1 MSIPTYTLN
10 KQGSITL
17 GGMKAV
23 ILCGGPQKGT
33 RFRPLSLDVPKPL
46 FPIAGLPMV
55 EHQIEACSKI
65 PNLKEILLIGFF
77 QPSEKLTRFVHE
89 MRDKYKLNIRYLQEY
104 TMLGTAGSI
113 YHFRDIIL
121 NGRPEAFFV
130 IFSDVFCDYPLKEML
145 EARQKWMKYMLMSV
159 EVDHEQTRNYGVVGI
174 DEKSQEVVHY
184 IEKPAS
190 FVSQYINA
198 GVYLLD
204 SDVFEDISKVFNSRY
219 ENEEA
224 DFDRVGYISLEDD
237 IFSNIAGQG
246 KMFAYKHDQ
255 FWLSIKSAGSA
266 LYANRVQL
274 ELYKK
279 NSPERLQKSFQQ
291 GQDNTVFVH
300 PSAQVDPSAKLGPHV
315 AIGPNVKI
323 GPGVRVK
330 NSIVLDNVTLK
341 ENCCILN
348 SIIGWHS
355 IVGEWSRVEGTA
367 TKLDP
372 NSPHATTD
380 NFRLFDEH
388 GKLRESVT
396 ILGRD
401 VIVPDEVIILNSI
414 VLPSKD
420 MSWGLKNEILL

>member
-1 MSIPTYTLN
+1 MTSHLPTYSIN
-10 KQGSITL
+10 RQGSITL
-17 GGMKAV
+17 GGIKAV

-33 RFRPLSLDVPKPL
+33 RFRPLSLDSPKPL

-65 PNLKEILLIGFF
+65 ESLKEILMIGFF

-89 MRDKYKLNIRYLQEY
+89 MRDKYQINIRYLQEY
-104 TMLGTAGSI
+104 AMLGTAGSI

-145 EARQKWMKYMLMSV
+145 QNRQRWIKYMLMSV
-159 EVDHEQTRNYGVVGI
+159 EVDKEQSKNYGVLGI
-174 DEKSQEVVHY
+174 DDKTQEIVHY
-184 IEKPAS
+184 IEKPSS
-190 FVSQYINA
+190 FVSTNINA

-204 SDVFEDISKVFNSRY
+204 SEVFDDISKVFLDRH
-219 ENEEA
+219 EHEAA
-224 DFDRVGYISLEDD
+224 DFDKVGYISLEHD
-237 IFSNIAGQG
+237 ILSNIAGQG
-246 KMFAYKHDQ
+246 KMFAYKYEK

-266 LYANRVQL
+266 LYANRMQL
-274 ELYKK
+274 ELYKQ
-279 NSPERLQKSFQQ
+279 NNPERLCKNQLDS
-291 GQDNTVFVH
+291 VFVH
-300 PSAQVDPSAKLGPHV
+300 PSAQVDPTAKLGPCV
-315 AIGPNVKI
+315 SIGPNVKI

-341 ENCCILN
+341 DHCCILN

-355 IVGEWSRVEGTA
+355 IVGHWCRIEGTA

-388 GKLRESVT
+388 GKLRASVT

-401 VIVPDEVIILNSI
+401 VYVPDEVVILNSI
-414 VLPSKD
+414 VLPNKD

>member
-1 MSIPTYTLN
+1 MSAYSIN
-10 KQGSITL
+10 RQGSITL

-33 RFRPLSLDVPKPL
+33 RFRPLSLDHPKPL

-55 EHQIEACSKI
+55 EHQIEACTKI
-65 PNLKEILLIGFF
+65 PAVKEILMIGFF
-77 QPSEKLTRFVHE
+77 QQDEKMTRFIHE
-89 MRDKYKLNIRYLQEY
+89 MRNKYQINIRYLQEY
-104 TMLGTAGSI
+104 AMLGTAGSI
-113 YHFRDIIL
+113 YHFRDIIM

-130 IFSDVFCDYPLKEML
+130 IFSDIFCDYPLKEML
-145 EARQKWMKYMLMSV
+145 EKRTRWMKYMLMSV
-159 EVDHEQTRNYGVVGI
+159 EVEKEQASNYGVLGI
-174 DEKSQEVVHY
+174 QQDTKEIIHY
-184 IEKPAS
+184 TEKPAS
-190 FVSQYINA
+190 FVSQFINA

-204 SDVFEDISKVFNSRY
+204 VEVFDDIAKVFLDRH
-219 ENEEA
+219 EHEA
-224 DFDRVGYISLEDD
+224 AEFDKVGYISLEHD
-237 IFSNIAGQG
+237 ILSKIAGAG
-246 KMFAYKHDQ
+246 KMFAYQHDK

-279 NSPERLQKSFQQ
+279 NSPQRLADCTTNNNVTCDS
-291 GQDNTVFVH
+291 VFVH
-300 PSAQVDPSAKLGPHV
+300 PSAIVDPTARLGPYV
-315 AIGPNVKI
+315 SIGPNVKI

-341 ENCCILN
+341 DHCCILN

-355 IVGEWSRVEGTA
+355 QVGEWSRVEGTA

-380 NFRLFDEH
+380 NFRLFDES
-388 GKLRESVT
+388 GKLRASVT

-401 VIVPDEVIILNSI
+401 VYVPDEVVILNSI

-420 MSWGLKNEILL
+420 MNWGLKNEILL